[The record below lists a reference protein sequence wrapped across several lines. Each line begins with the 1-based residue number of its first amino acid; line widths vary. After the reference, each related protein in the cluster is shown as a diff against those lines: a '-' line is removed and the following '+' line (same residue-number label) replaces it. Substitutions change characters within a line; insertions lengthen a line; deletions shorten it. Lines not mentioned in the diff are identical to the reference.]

1 MPANHSER
9 IHFSWGEHM
18 KSTIQLTI
26 AAVLLLG
33 MSAYAHHSIV
43 GTYDYNKHVTLD
55 AKIVQVSLR
64 NPHSFVQVE
73 VPDASGVVRR
83 WSLEWGSAS
92 QLVNA
97 GVDRNSFKIGDHVIV
112 TGNPARS
119 GDTRARLETIRRPSD
134 GLSWGAKPGQTVE

>member
-73 VPDASGVVRR
+73 VPDASGVVQRCGVR
-83 WSLEWGSAS
+83 LVFGVEVRLAS
-92 QLVNA
+92 YQQ
-97 GVDRNSFKIGDHVIV
+97 F
-112 TGNPARS
+112 GN
-119 GDTRARLETIRRPSD
+119 LF
-134 GLSWGAKPGQTVE
+134 